1 MLLYCIILGK
11 KLWVVFPDNKEANL
25 AKLDPTWGSN
35 PSFTISSIDSLLSI
49 KEYNI
54 PEDALPS
61 LIVAVNPG

>member
-1 MLLYCIILGK
+1 MLGK

-25 AKLDPTWGSN
+25 AKLDPAWGSN
-35 PSFTISSIDSLLSI
+35 PCFTISSIDSLLSV